1 MPIAAKYDMRE
12 EGGVLQQIYSCVA
25 VRATDGFRE
34 HLRIRAMMNLLIIA
48 SDIESHFGVMVS
60 DLS

>member
-1 MPIAAKYDMRE
+1 MRE

-25 VRATDGFRE
+25 VRAVDGFRE
-34 HLRIRAMMNLLIIA
+34 HLRIRAMMNVLIIS
-48 SDIESHFGVMVS
+48 SDIECQCGVMVS